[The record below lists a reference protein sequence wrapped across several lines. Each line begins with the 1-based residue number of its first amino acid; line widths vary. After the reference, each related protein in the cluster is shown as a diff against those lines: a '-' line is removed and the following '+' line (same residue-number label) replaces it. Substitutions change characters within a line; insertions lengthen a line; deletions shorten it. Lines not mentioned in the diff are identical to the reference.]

1 MSHSLDTSHWRTC
14 SVASRKVWLVRD
26 RCVEHYSTV
35 GLSQTHRSSAYE
47 KFQTE
52 IMLICAVWLNFPQLF
67 SQLRFAFC
75 ACMDLRAHRVV
86 GVPLVGGT
94 HSQATSSTTLRRTS
108 TTSSSRLGV
117 IVRRTVAGAPS
128 SQAPTRDTPCTSSSS
143 SGSIGSPASNGTNPR
158 LARPSAVDCWPQA
171 SSMTTIA
178 QALSLEL

>member
-1 MSHSLDTSHWRTC
+1 MDSDSETSILKSHYMCRLAQ
-14 SVASRKVWLVRD
+14 VP
-26 RCVEHYSTV
+26 
-35 GLSQTHRSSAYE
+35 
-47 KFQTE
+47 
-52 IMLICAVWLNFPQLF
+52 PQNF

-143 SGSIGSPASNGTNPR
+143 LGSIGSPASNGTNPR

-171 SSMTTIA
+171 SFDDYNSSGVESRSMIVHNNSSRAPAGNRHILPPPTA
-178 QALSLEL
+178 FPVRSVWAGWSASRW